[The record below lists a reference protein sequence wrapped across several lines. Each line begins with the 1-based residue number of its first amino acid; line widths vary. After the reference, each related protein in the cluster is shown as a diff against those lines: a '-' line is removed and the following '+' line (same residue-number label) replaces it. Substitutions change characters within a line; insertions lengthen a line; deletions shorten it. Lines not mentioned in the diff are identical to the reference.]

1 MHTKVLGATPERLK
15 YFKVKYTSNA
25 LHALTGALFLLRPNF
40 IIRCT
45 RHAISQEAFESQVG
59 STIFNDGN
67 TYSHRLLLP
76 GMLYTVAPPGGS
88 VGNLETFRREFESR
102 CSHTN
107 WDFSTQK
114 NEKDR
119 LAIARRSLKDSSVTI
134 FSLTCMLMSCV
145 VGVCPGCISV
155 VLNTVRESATPDSK
169 ENKQT
174 QADAGSRLFSKA
186 FSVRR
191 VVA

>member
-25 LHALTGALFLLRPNF
+25 LHALTRALFLLRPNF

-76 GMLYTVAPPGGS
+76 GMLYTVAPVVQLVTSKPS
-88 VGNLETFRREFESR
+88 DVS
-102 CSHTN
+102 S
-107 WDFSTQK
+107 
-114 NEKDR
+114 
-119 LAIARRSLKDSSVTI
+119 SLGAVTRTGI
-134 FSLTCMLMSCV
+134 FPHKKMKKI
-145 VGVCPGCISV
+145 G
-155 VLNTVRESATPDSK
+155 
-169 ENKQT
+169 
-174 QADAGSRLFSKA
+174 
-186 FSVRR
+186 
-191 VVA
+191 